1 MGALPP
7 TSFTDT
13 LELTLEEQLM
23 DDQRRGAAAPLT
35 LSPELKNKI
44 FDNYL
49 TKIYRNNCNSNLFQ

>member
-1 MGALPP
+1 MVALTP

-35 LSPELKNKI
+35 LSPELKSKNQYKI
-44 FDNYL
+44 FYNYV
-49 TKIYRNNCNSNLFQ
+49 I